1 MNEMKRY
8 VNTVERCL
16 RLDPATRLRVMN
28 DLASDLQS
36 RLEAGET
43 MEQIRAEL
51 GGPEQLAAALEAEF
65 AAHRDPAP
73 RWRWWLLVG
82 AAAVLAAARL
92 RQLCAAAG
100 GRVGRHH
107 RRGGRP
113 HCHLCQ
119 RPGRFPR
126 LVAAWPCLGRAA
138 CGGVF
143 AAGLVPPWPP
153 APLLA
158 ARRAVRRRAG
168 GRRRAGR
175 VGAAACPGAGPQPAD
190 RAGRFAAQRRLAGR
204 RPACPRRARGAE
216 KIRNA
221 LFAKGASACRESTR
235 LTTANSKNVAAVI
248 FKISGAVGF

>member
-73 RWRWWLLVG
+73 RWRWWLLAG
-82 AAAVLAAARL
+82 AAAVLAAAAFGSCAQ
-92 RQLCAAAG
+92 RQAAASVGIIGGSDGPTAIFVSGPVAFPGWWPLGLVWAVLLVAAFLLLGWCRHGRPRRCWLPAALCAA
-100 GRVGRHH
+100 V
-107 RRGGRP
+107 
-113 HCHLCQ
+113 L
-119 RPGRFPR
+119 
-126 LVAAWPCLGRAA
+126 AAEGAAGRA
-138 CGGVF
+138 
-143 AAGLVPPWPP
+143 
-153 APLLA
+153 
-158 ARRAVRRRAG
+158 
-168 GRRRAGR
+168 
-175 VGAAACPGAGPQPAD
+175 GAAACPGAGPQPAD

-216 KIRNA
+216 K
-221 LFAKGASACRESTR
+221 
-235 LTTANSKNVAAVI
+235 
-248 FKISGAVGF
+248 